1 MPTRSAFAAD
11 LDDSALVLELAK
23 QMDSDDSEDEEMQE
37 YLLLSACEPALKRLR
52 QEIGKEKLSISRL
65 RREAEALGIEGDEM
79 SWNVYSRYGFHLDG
93 LEVVVPLLNPGDDF
107 LTRNGHWF
115 KFGEEAV
122 LVLLRR
128 FRTTDPLLA
137 LTKETGRN
145 ISAIS
150 EIVQYMVEH
159 IHVK

>member
-1 MPTRSAFAAD
+1 
-11 LDDSALVLELAK
+11 
-23 QMDSDDSEDEEMQE
+23 
-37 YLLLSACEPALKRLR
+37 
-52 QEIGKEKLSISRL
+52 
-65 RREAEALGIEGDEM
+65 M
-79 SWNVYSRYGFHLDG
+79 SWNVYSRFGFHLDG

-115 KFGEEAV
+115 EFGEEAV

>member
-65 RREAEALGIEGDEM
+65 RREAGALGIE
-79 SWNVYSRYGFHLDG
+79 
-93 LEVVVPLLNPGDDF
+93 
-107 LTRNGHWF
+107 
-115 KFGEEAV
+115 
-122 LVLLRR
+122 
-128 FRTTDPLLA
+128 
-137 LTKETGRN
+137 
-145 ISAIS
+145 
-150 EIVQYMVEH
+150 
-159 IHVK
+159 